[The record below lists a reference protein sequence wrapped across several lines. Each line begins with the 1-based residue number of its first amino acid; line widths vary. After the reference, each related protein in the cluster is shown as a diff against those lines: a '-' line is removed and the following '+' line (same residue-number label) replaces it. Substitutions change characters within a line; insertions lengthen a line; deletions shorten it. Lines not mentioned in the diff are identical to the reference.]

1 MDNKVT
7 SDYDSGWKEAIEV
20 YIDEFLLFFFP
31 QIHKDIDFSKPVEF
45 LNKEFST
52 IVKDSEEKK
61 RYVDKLIK
69 VYLNDGTEQWLL
81 IHIEVQTWQEKD
93 FEKRL
98 YVYNYRIFDRYDKEV
113 ITLVIM
119 ADENPD
125 YKPGTY
131 SVKRW
136 GFEHIF
142 KFPVIKLLNYKEKI
156 DIETAVSPFEIIVYA
171 HLKTLETKNNYQSR
185 LFWKLKLVKLL
196 YQKGFSKE
204 DILKLY
210 RFIDW
215 VMALPEKLKET
226 FHQEI
231 IKYEEEKQMPYV
243 TTAESIGI
251 KKGIKM
257 AEEKWKQSEMQWK
270 QAEVK
275 NLQEAIEDLIEIKFQ
290 QPIAP
295 DLKAKLLTIDNS
307 QKLREIKNYVKG
319 AANIEEIRH
328 FVDNIS

>member
-1 MDNKVT
+1 MDNTVT

-20 YIDEFLLFFFP
+20 YFEEFLLFFFP
-31 QIHKDIDFSKPVEF
+31 QIYKDIDFSKPVEF
-45 LNKEFST
+45 LDIEFST

-81 IHIEVQTWQEKD
+81 IHVEVQTCQEKD

-98 YVYNYRIFDRYDKEV
+98 YVYNYRIFDRYNNEV

-119 ADENPD
+119 ADDNPE

-142 KFPVIKLLNYKEKI
+142 KFPVIKLFDYKENI

-196 YQKGFSKE
+196 YQKGFSKG
-204 DILKLY
+204 DIVKLY

-215 VMALPEKLKET
+215 VMALPQELKET

-251 KKGIKM
+251 EKGIKI

-270 QAEVK
+270 QSEMQWK
-275 NLQEAIEDLIEIKFQ
+275 KQSLQESIEDLIEVKFQ
-290 QPIAP
+290 QPIVP
-295 DLKAKLLTIDNS
+295 NLKAKLLTI
-307 QKLREIKNYVKG
+307 
-319 AANIEEIRH
+319 
-328 FVDNIS
+328 